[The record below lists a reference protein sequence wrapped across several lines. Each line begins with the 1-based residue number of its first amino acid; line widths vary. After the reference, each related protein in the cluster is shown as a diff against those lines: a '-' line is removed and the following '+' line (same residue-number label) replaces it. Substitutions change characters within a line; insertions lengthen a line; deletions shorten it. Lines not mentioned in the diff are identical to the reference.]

1 MHSVLYGA
9 CIIVRSAIH
18 VTYLPWPLLPPSDSR
33 MLSDSVHNRRSVCP
47 RFCGLYNEAL
57 FATLAIRVIAR
68 VIQLSPRVPRIN
80 NILVKAAIERL
91 LPWCCCVS

>member
-1 MHSVLYGA
+1 
-9 CIIVRSAIH
+9 
-18 VTYLPWPLLPPSDSR
+18 

-68 VIQLSPRVPRIN
+68 VIQLSPRVPHIN

-91 LPWCCCVS
+91 LPWCFLTQSHNNNGNNGSCSLIRS